1 MTSPPLYNLSF
12 TAASLRPELAGIL
25 AEHYLDSGSWDETKE
40 WALSTNALQCS
51 SATSSNRLEREIR
64 PRLQTLTA
72 DQLEL
77 LSQSGMDSKTALS
90 WLAAVKKSP
99 FLFDFSSELLR
110 NKLEVFDV
118 TLRPS
123 DYENFIEQHTSQQS
137 QLADIS
143 ESSLDKLRRVLLR
156 MLREVGILGE
166 GPEFGTLSRPV
177 IPSDVFSVIIADHP
191 KWLAAFLAPDHEIS
205 SFLPAS

>member
-1 MTSPPLYNLSF
+1 MTTPPLYNLSF

-143 ESSLDKLRRVLLR
+143 ESSLDKLRRVLLHVAR
-156 MLREVGILGE
+156 GRHPGRRPRIRHPFTSGHPVRCVLRHYR
-166 GPEFGTLSRPV
+166 RP
-177 IPSDVFSVIIADHP
+177 SEMAGS
-191 KWLAAFLAPDHEIS
+191 
-205 SFLPAS
+205 LPRS

>member
-1 MTSPPLYNLSF
+1 MNNPTPYNLSF

-25 AEHYLDSGSWDETKE
+25 AEHYLNSGSWDETKD

-51 SATSSNRLEREIR
+51 SAASSNRLEREIR
-64 PRLQTLTA
+64 PRLQTLTME
-72 DQLEL
+72 QLEL
-77 LSQSGMDSKTALS
+77 LCHSGMDSKTALS

-99 FLFDFSSELLR
+99 FLFDFSSGLLR

-123 DYENFIEQHTSQQS
+123 DYENFIEQLVPQQPK
-137 QLADIS
+137 LASIS
-143 ESSLDKLRRVLLR
+143 ESSLDKIRRVILR

-166 GPEFGTLSRPV
+166 GSEFGTLSRPV
-177 IPSDVFSVIIADHP
+177 IPSDVISVIIADNP
-191 KWLAAFLAPDHEIS
+191 KWLAAFLVPDHEIS
-205 SFLPAS
+205 SFLPSS